1 MIVLSVLSAV
11 LTAVETCRLDSIL
24 SYIRRQKMLEES
36 IGMQSSIVKL
46 KLSTKYG
53 HRIVA
58 KNQEVLLV
66 EFGGKKCRSF
76 IMFSQ
81 NEFDPRE
88 VSSWPASPTSRH
100 QLRVNAADSDYG
112 VNNLKTS
119 DNVYHDVY
127 QKLKGKDRGTQGN
140 ASQVDWQEALNRKHG
155 DLMTQIDIDEEM
167 RIRKGARRRG
177 RKNKYYNQ
185 IDAEDDEEVDYE
197 EASDKDADLQIIKE
211 QEEEEEMLRQ
221 IVATETQKQVE
232 QIAARKSKLVQ
243 ELSTKENEEKA
254 QAEARRLKLM
264 QEDERRR
271 EKELAETLKQE

>member
-1 MIVLSVLSAV
+1 
-11 LTAVETCRLDSIL
+11 
-24 SYIRRQKMLEES
+24 
-36 IGMQSSIVKL
+36 
-46 KLSTKYG
+46 
-53 HRIVA
+53 
-58 KNQEVLLV
+58 
-66 EFGGKKCRSF
+66 
-76 IMFSQ
+76 
-81 NEFDPRE
+81 
-88 VSSWPASPTSRH
+88 
-100 QLRVNAADSDYG
+100 
-112 VNNLKTS
+112 
-119 DNVYHDVY
+119 
-127 QKLKGKDRGTQGN
+127 
-140 ASQVDWQEALNRKHG
+140 
-155 DLMTQIDIDEEM
+155 MTQIDIDEEM